1 MLKQI
6 ATSRDMTLKKFFGY
20 GPRRNWEDIA
30 RRPGRR
36 HGFTLGWSH
45 WAVTPNVV
53 RDVSGRAQRP
63 LGVPLS
69 RIELH

>member
-1 MLKQI
+1 MTVVFLAANKFASRATMLKQI

-45 WAVTPNVV
+45 WA
-53 RDVSGRAQRP
+53 
-63 LGVPLS
+63 
-69 RIELH
+69 